1 MCTMTATVAKKKQTS
16 EPIEIAKERTE
27 ATTGLWV
34 DSSRLPT
41 TLANRGSSKHSFL
54 RTLQSEIRA
63 QNRLL
68 GLADI
73 ALGNAKGTPVIEQRK
88 KDRKLKTVERKSA
101 R

>member
-1 MCTMTATVAKKKQTS
+1 MTATVAKKKQTS
-16 EPIEIAKERTE
+16 EPIEIANERT

-34 DSSRLPT
+34 DKSRLPT
-41 TLANRGSSKHSFL
+41 ALANRGSSKHSFL

-73 ALGNAKGTPVIEQRK
+73 ALGNAKGIPVIEQRK
-88 KDRKLKTVERKSA
+88 KDRKLKTVEQKSP